1 MLIAA
6 KILAFIGGLSVFTSL
21 VEALAELT
29 KGSKTRGLFLKWGTL
44 LLFIAVML
52 LSATMG

>member
-52 LSATMG
+52 LSATIG